1 MNNEMITTTARSSAV
16 IAAEIKTIVRQT
28 QMIVLQNAMEIGK
41 RLMEAK
47 ELVPHGEWLDY
58 VERECDF
65 SQSTAN
71 NMMQLYKEYG
81 NDQQSLFGGNSQAF
95 VNLPYTKALRLLA
108 VPAEEREEF
117 AAKVDAE
124 NISTRELDKAI
135 KERDE
140 AIKAEQAARELGALA
155 QQQYETARDQVEQ
168 LTREAE
174 EAKGEVAKSASEMT
188 KIRAELREAQ
198 KAEQEAKRE
207 AADAKAAGQQ
217 IPDSLMEQ
225 LRRDAEADAAAKA
238 RREMEAKLQQA
249 EAKAAKAAKQAEE
262 AERKLEEAR
271 KANTTGDPE
280 TAVFAAQ
287 FTQMQETFNKCV
299 GLILKVQATD
309 PDKAAKLIKAGNT
322 LLDKMR
328 ESLNHQGEG

>member
-16 IAAEIKTIVRQT
+16 IATEIRTIVRQT

-47 ELVPHGEWLDY
+47 EIVPHGEWLDY

-140 AIKAEQAARELGALA
+140 AIKAERAARELSAVA
-155 QQQYETARDQVEQ
+155 QERFEAERNRVEQ
-168 LTREAE
+168 LTNEAE
-174 EAKGEVAKSASEMT
+174 AVRGKVAKNAEEMAT
-188 KIRAELREAQ
+188 LRVQLREAQ
-198 KAEQEAKRE
+198 KAAE
-207 AADAKAAGQQ
+207 DAKAASRQV
-217 IPDSLMEQ
+217 PEDVMDQ
-225 LRRDAEADAAAKA
+225 LRRDAEANAAEQAQ
-238 RREMEAKLQQA
+238 REIAEKLAAA
-249 EAKAAKAAKQAEE
+249 EAKAEKAAQQAAA
-262 AERKLEEAR
+262 AEKRLEEAR
-271 KANTTGDPE
+271 RAQASAADPE
-280 TAVFAAQ
+280 TAVFSVQ
-287 FTQMQETFNKCV
+287 FTQLQEQFNKCA
-299 GLILKVQATD
+299 GLILKVKATD
-309 PDKAAKLIKAGNT
+309 EEKAAKWIRAMDT
-322 LLDKMR
+322 LLDKMKVN
-328 ESLNHQGEG
+328 LGGGAQ